1 MTPNLQNTVNPVYFD
16 PKIRR
21 IFEEFAEWLR
31 VPFNCLAISPK
42 SLFAH
47 YEVKQFSFQEVKV
60 STNLFRVILNNR

>member
-1 MTPNLQNTVNPVYFD
+1 MTPNLQNTVSPVYFD

-47 YEVKQFSFQEVKV
+47 YEVKQFS
-60 STNLFRVILNNR
+60 TNLFRVILNNR